1 MRHGALPGIVLGK
14 RRHFDGRLH
23 AHGDA
28 LLLHD
33 VGHGQTVHDRGE
45 HAHVVGARTGH
56 LALAV
61 FHAAPEVAAAD
72 DDAHLHAQFG
82 AGLDD
87 VAHLT
92 DDAEVQSRFLL
103 TGQRLAADLEQDAF
117 IFGFCSHKTTPRF
130 FIFVVLL

>member
-1 MRHGALPGIVLGK
+1 MRDGALPGIVLGK
-14 RRHFDGRLH
+14 CRHFDGRLH
-23 AHGDA
+23 THGDA

-33 VGHGQTVHDRGE
+33 VGHGQTVHDGGE
-45 HAHVVGARTGH
+45 HTHMVGARAGH

-72 DDAHLHAQFG
+72 DDAYLHAQFG

-87 VAHLT
+87 IAHLP
-92 DDAEVQSRFLL
+92 DDAEIQPCLLL
-103 TGQRLAADLEQDAF
+103 TGQRFAADLEQDAF
-117 IFGFCSHKTTPRF
+117 IFGFCFHKTTPHF